1 VHRDRL
7 RWRTQLPVR
16 AVRYH
21 VAIRTTNSADFT
33 GGNHSRCGQL
43 QLQWESCG
51 VPKDSFVDVDLV
63 IYLTVG
69 PPKKLVSLKE
79 VAMAMR
85 VARVLRRGAEVSGV
99 AMAGRSVV
107 VSSLRI
113 LSFLRFAF
121 RELCLCA
128 PHHLPLFA
136 MQRGGGW
143 IECVGGGRV
152 SGLACEKEDLPCLS
166 MSGLV

>member
-1 VHRDRL
+1 MRP
-7 RWRTQLPVR
+7 TAA
-16 AVRYH
+16 AVGELW
-21 VAIRTTNSADFT
+21 SL
-33 GGNHSRCGQL
+33 GCGP
-43 QLQWESCG
+43 

-121 RELCLCA
+121 CELCLCA